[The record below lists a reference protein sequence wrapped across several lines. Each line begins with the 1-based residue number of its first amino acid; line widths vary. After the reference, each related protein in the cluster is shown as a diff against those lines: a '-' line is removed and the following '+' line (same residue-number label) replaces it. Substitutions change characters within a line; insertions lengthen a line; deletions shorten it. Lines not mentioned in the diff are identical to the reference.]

1 MNSHSSMNP
10 RPADPLL
17 DWPPALSVED
27 ALEHVRLA
35 RSFLVRMQETRDAGR
50 LPAGERAYSAAANNL
65 RLRVHRAL
73 QLGAKEAEV
82 LRAAARAY
90 RSALCAK
97 CQRIYYSKTDDPR
110 FTGLCGECLYPE
122 SAR

>member
-1 MNSHSSMNP
+1 MNP

-17 DWPPALSVED
+17 DWPPALSVEE

-35 RSFLVRMQETRDAGR
+35 RSFLVRMQEARDAGR
-50 LPAGERAYSAAANNL
+50 LAGGERPYAAAANNL

-73 QLGAKEAEV
+73 QLGAKETDV
-82 LRAAARAY
+82 LAAAARAY
-90 RSALCAK
+90 RSSLCAR
-97 CQRIYYSKTDDPR
+97 CGRIYYSKTDDPR

-122 SAR
+122 EAR

>member
-1 MNSHSSMNP
+1 MYP

-35 RSFLVRMQETRDAGR
+35 RSFLVRMQEVREAGR
-50 LPAGERAYSAAANNL
+50 LPSGDRPYAAAANNL

-73 QLGAKEAEV
+73 ELGAREPDV
-82 LRAAARAY
+82 LRAAASAY
-90 RSALCAK
+90 RSALCTR
-97 CQRIYYSKTDDPR
+97 CERIYYSRTADPR
-110 FTGLCGECLYPE
+110 FTDLCGECLYPDVH
-122 SAR
+122 